1 MYNLPVCLLQA
12 PNGAQVMSAASLIAT
27 HMNVPYGKIL
37 TSQDIIASFKSG
49 NFEAATE
56 EGRSLLAWLFV
67 EVQPGLILKCAS
79 EIQAPLENVNRLY
92 QRTRE
97 LGLHRIPEWEYAV
110 ATLS

>member
-1 MYNLPVCLLQA
+1 M
-12 PNGAQVMSAASLIAT
+12 
-27 HMNVPYGKIL
+27 
-37 TSQDIIASFKSG
+37 
-49 NFEAATE
+49 
-56 EGRSLLAWLFV
+56 LAWLFV